1 MKTHLEVLITDIP
14 DRFIDLESPNFLC
27 SSAGKFDQERLDF
40 FAKSIFPYWHD
51 NQCSLHRL
59 SDYLNS
65 FDIEMW
71 TAPDVGKATN
81 SNNEFCFWLR
91 FNKKYPG
98 EILVQCEILSQ
109 SKVH

>member
-1 MKTHLEVLITDIP
+1 MSECIISETGIYTNCG
-14 DRFIDLESPNFLC
+14 RGS
-27 SSAGKFDQERLDF
+27 LDF
-40 FAKSIFPYWHD
+40 FAKTIFPYWHD